1 MNKTGKD
8 TAGAGVAKVPAARQY
23 RFPDLIGSSRQ
34 AGLLVAPRTTFDYI
48 VCGAG
53 TSGCVVAMRLAAN
66 LKTQVLLLEA
76 CQRNAPRSM
85 R

>member
-34 AGLLVAPRTTFDYI
+34 AGLLVAPRTTFD
-48 VCGAG
+48 
-53 TSGCVVAMRLAAN
+53 
-66 LKTQVLLLEA
+66 
-76 CQRNAPRSM
+76 
-85 R
+85 